1 MRKTAKIELSMLIN
15 INGVDGA
22 SCASIIY
29 RRDTKTG
36 FIVRKEQ
43 SDTLIPKC
51 INWLQ
56 NNGYT
61 HYKLNGKTVSI

>member
-1 MRKTAKIELSMLIN
+1 MKKTAKIELSVLIN
-15 INGVDGA
+15 IDGVDGA

-36 FIVRKEQ
+36 FLVRKEQ

-51 INWLQ
+51 VNWLKS
-56 NNGYT
+56 NGFT
-61 HYKLNGKTVSI
+61 HYKLNNKTISI